1 MIAGRLNEIIAIEEL
16 KIIKNEYGEEQTD
29 NYVYK
34 FKTRAEVNYNGGNRM
49 VDNNELFFSNDITF
63 TIRYYHNINELD
75 RIKWNKNYYRILA
88 IERNRQLQ
96 LINLKCV
103 LINE

>member
-34 FKTRAEVNYNGGNRM
+34 FKTRTEVNYNGGNRQI
-49 VDNNELFFSNDITF
+49 DNNELFFSNDVTF

-96 LINLKCV
+96 LINLKCN